1 MQESNSHTIASELP
15 VSAAERSSALN
26 TQCRVRSMTLPQ
38 RITVPDKKWESEY
51 PLKARACTGV
61 RNNLRDVG
69 EALRIAGLLLDPIL
83 GGDPATAAG
92 VWDPVSLAWR

>member
-1 MQESNSHTIASELP
+1 MRKRVP
-15 VSAAERSSALN
+15 VEGAGF
-26 TQCRVRSMTLPQ
+26 
-38 RITVPDKKWESEY
+38 
-51 PLKARACTGV
+51 TGV

-92 VWDPVSLAWR
+92 VWDPVSLA